1 MLRQIAALPVR
12 ANADGTIDVFLVTSR
27 GSGRW
32 IIPKGNPIS
41 GLSPPDVAAREAR
54 EEAGLVGQ
62 VRQRRL
68 GSFEFHRLR
77 VSGETC
83 RVDVYPMHVEK
94 QLRDFDEKRQRTV
107 RLCNM
112 ETALSIV
119 CSRALAG
126 LIEQY
131 GAEIASQRSAVG
143 T

>member
-12 ANADGTIDVFLVTSR
+12 ANSDGTIDVFLVTSR

-41 GLSPPDVAAREAR
+41 GLSPPDVAEREAM
-54 EEAGLVGQ
+54 EEAGLMGQ
-62 VRQRRL
+62 VLPRRI

-83 RVDVYPMHVEK
+83 LVDVYPMHVEK
-94 QLRDFDEKRQRTV
+94 QLQDFDEKRQRTV
-107 RLCNM
+107 RLCSM
-112 ETALSIV
+112 ETALAIV

-131 GAEIASQRSAVG
+131 GAEFASQRLALG
-143 T
+143 A

>member
-12 ANADGTIDVFLVTSR
+12 ANSDGTIDVFLVTSR

-62 VRQRRL
+62 VLQRRV

-83 RVDVYPMHVEK
+83 LVDVYPMHVEK
-94 QLRDFDEKRQRTV
+94 QLRDFDERRQRTV

-119 CSRALAG
+119 CSKALAV

-131 GAEIASQRSAVG
+131 GAEIASQRSADG